1 MSDRGHIGTNLR
13 HLLGMHDLQQGQ
25 LATYVGLSPQGMWN
39 ILNGRSQPRMSTA
52 HALATAFGVRID
64 DLFTATGDCVRA
76 AADVFERAPVR
87 TATGGEAPS
96 APNGAGAN
104 GAHPAHGTSADGSG
118 ARPPTA
124 APLY

>member
-25 LATYVGLSPQGMWN
+25 LAAYVGLSPQGMWN

-76 AADVFERAPVR
+76 AADAFDRAPVR
-87 TATGGEAPS
+87 TATEAEAPS
-96 APNGAGAN
+96 APGGAGAN
-104 GAHPAHGTSADGSG
+104 GAHPAGGASAEGFRRG
-118 ARPPTA
+118 PPTA